1 MRKTFLFLAL
11 VVWMLFSPL
20 AVHSTEEEDINA
32 FLKGLS
38 ERLNSHDINGYLGF
52 FAENLKREER
62 QRIQDLA
69 DGLAFEAVAF
79 FKSHVQELNT
89 LGFRVFLQV
98 LYQSEYSVVLETWRV
113 RLRKLTNRWS
123 IREKT
128 VIGSHRNLFKVKI
141 PSQRIERAISVEIRH
156 VDVRVHFKDALVF
169 YDNIP
174 DLETALLVI
183 GEGHVRFA
191 PSSPRERHQLE
202 LTYNRDVLDDSIEYA
217 YLRFSQSFF
226 EDNIT
231 IVRDEADVSE
241 VSERDLRRAASL
253 FRKLYMRSFTIE
265 NSLTG
270 ELLSFLPKGEEA
282 IIEFEGKKRGN
293 LAYIYSPFAEEEINL
308 YQWKDKRII
317 NLYSPKSVQEKKMMF
332 VAFDKLFD
340 IENYKIDIHFDPE
353 ESYISGRAKIH
364 VKSNVHNLDGIKLK
378 FNPGFEVLRINDE
391 EGHELFFSRD
401 RLRKLLYVYFHNA
414 FPRDETGS
422 VEIFYRG
429 QLVPEEMNEDV
440 ISRYPFQESYAITQS
455 KYQTHLYTRSSF
467 WYPAPSDE
475 DYFKAR
481 LRIIVPPGYSCIASG
496 KLVERSQVDSLDDIK
511 DLEKLGSSE
520 FVFVTDKPIKYL
532 AFIVGEFNKIN
543 EIPEPLFL
551 QYYRSEG
558 VPSSGWDMFTVTSD
572 IYNFYSDKFGPFP
585 FEKLCIVHRLWSQG
599 GGHSPPSFIVLN
611 ELPRLP
617 GRRRLNTNKSP
628 VDLSRWREYFLAHEI
643 AHQWWGQG
651 LSWRSYQDQW
661 ISEGLAQFA
670 SILYLREKYGQG
682 AYNQIIKNFS
692 KWTEKKSKWGPIT
705 LGSRI
710 SYIDFEAYQ
719 AIVYDKSA
727 LVLNLM
733 MDLLGKDVF
742 FQGMREFF
750 ARFRYSSARTSDFF
764 RTMEEISGQ
773 KLKPF
778 FDRWFY
784 SVELPKIKV
793 TKKVQKKGA
802 GYRLNIEVV
811 QQEGVFVF
819 PLWLEWQRD
828 GTKIRKKFV
837 IDKLH
842 SEFDV
847 DLDYKPTKIKINPN
861 KAVPGEFD

>member
-1 MRKTFLFLAL
+1 MRKTFLFLAF
-11 VVWMLFSPL
+11 VVWVSFSPL
-20 AVHSTEEEDINA
+20 VVHSTEEGEIDA

-38 ERLNSHDINGYLGF
+38 ERLNSDDINGYFGS
-52 FAENLKREER
+52 FAENLRREEK

-69 DGLAFEAVAF
+69 DGLPFEAVAF
-79 FKSHVQELNT
+79 FKSHVQELNK

-113 RLRKLTNRWS
+113 RLRKVNNRWS

-141 PSQRIERAISVEIRH
+141 PSQRIERAKTVEIRH
-156 VDVRVHFKDALVF
+156 VDVLVRFEDALVF

-174 DLETALLVI
+174 DIETALLVI

-226 EDNIT
+226 EENIT

-282 IIEFEGKKRGN
+282 IIEFEGKSRGN

-308 YQWKDKRII
+308 YQWKEKRII

-353 ESYISGRAKIH
+353 ESYISGRAKIR

-378 FNPGFEVLRINDE
+378 FNPGFEILRINDE

-429 QLVPEEMNEDV
+429 QLVPEEMSEDV
-440 ISRYPFQESYAITQS
+440 ISRYPFQEPYDITQS

-467 WYPAPSDE
+467 WYPAPSNE

-496 KLVERSQVDSLDDIK
+496 KLVETSQVESLDDIK
-511 DLEKLGSSE
+511 DL
-520 FVFVTDKPIKYL
+520 
-532 AFIVGEFNKIN
+532 
-543 EIPEPLFL
+543 
-551 QYYRSEG
+551 
-558 VPSSGWDMFTVTSD
+558 
-572 IYNFYSDKFGPFP
+572 
-585 FEKLCIVHRLWSQG
+585 
-599 GGHSPPSFIVLN
+599 
-611 ELPRLP
+611 
-617 GRRRLNTNKSP
+617 
-628 VDLSRWREYFLAHEI
+628 
-643 AHQWWGQG
+643 
-651 LSWRSYQDQW
+651 
-661 ISEGLAQFA
+661 
-670 SILYLREKYGQG
+670 
-682 AYNQIIKNFS
+682 
-692 KWTEKKSKWGPIT
+692 
-705 LGSRI
+705 
-710 SYIDFEAYQ
+710 
-719 AIVYDKSA
+719 
-727 LVLNLM
+727 
-733 MDLLGKDVF
+733 
-742 FQGMREFF
+742 
-750 ARFRYSSARTSDFF
+750 
-764 RTMEEISGQ
+764 
-773 KLKPF
+773 
-778 FDRWFY
+778 
-784 SVELPKIKV
+784 
-793 TKKVQKKGA
+793 
-802 GYRLNIEVV
+802 
-811 QQEGVFVF
+811 
-819 PLWLEWQRD
+819 
-828 GTKIRKKFV
+828 
-837 IDKLH
+837 
-842 SEFDV
+842 
-847 DLDYKPTKIKINPN
+847 
-861 KAVPGEFD
+861 